1 MKLGKKIVAAVLA
14 AATALTALTV
24 SAFAVDPIGTNPTT
38 LKDGVETTELIQY
51 SDVGFKLYWGFNS
64 SAAFDNCRNYKDF
77 TFTAS
82 ASGKMKITYNM
93 ACDQTLIVCY
103 RASDMAKINPTSHIA
118 KSGSV
123 NKNDYAIW
131 DGTACVFSGEKV
143 YPVDKGD
150 YIIRVMRGLT
160 TDKYKVFGDE
170 GNGRLHITAEMVKP
184 EAPQGIEVT
193 DKTDTSAKLKWT
205 EPDDAVSYDLR
216 YKASGASQWTTVT
229 DIMDNNYTIKK
240 LKGATKYTYQM
251 RSKTAGGL
259 AGEWSKSASFK
270 TNDPKNVKF
279 DVPKVN
285 TSVAVHITW
294 GAVKNATGYKF
305 QYSTDKKNW
314 KTITVEDPAVDMP
327 VKPGKTYYY
336 KVAAKNSAKTGSFSK
351 VYSIKIG

>member
-24 SAFAVDPIGTNPTT
+24 TSFANDVIGTNPTP
-38 LKDGVETTELIQY
+38 LKDGVQVTAQIPY
-51 SDVGFKLYWGFNS
+51 DKSGNYDDGH
-64 SAAFDNCRNYKDF
+64 NYKDF
-77 TFTAS
+77 IFTAP
-82 ASGKMKITYNM
+82 ASGTLKITFDISCNTTQVY
-93 ACDQTLIVCY
+93 CY
-103 RASDMAKINPTSHIA
+103 RADTMEGVNRVGFDAT
-118 KSGSV
+118 SGS
-123 NKNDYAIW
+123 IT
-131 DGTACVFSGEKV
+131 DGLALWNGTTSVFSGAKYFNVE
-143 YPVDKGD
+143 KGD
-150 YIIRVMRGLT
+150 YYIRVTRHFPYS
-160 TDKYKVFGDE
+160 TDRWRLGDGTQ

-184 EAPQGIEVT
+184 EAPQDIQVVS
-193 DKTDTSAKLKWT
+193 KTDTTVKLQWR
-205 EPDDAVSYDLR
+205 EPDNASSYDLR
-216 YKASGASQWTTVT
+216 YKAGGASQWTTVT

-251 RSKTAGGL
+251 RSKNAGGL

-279 DVPKVN
+279 AVPKVN

>member
-24 SAFAVDPIGTNPTT
+24 TSFANDVIGTNPTP
-38 LKDGVETTELIQY
+38 LKDGVQVTAQIPY
-51 SDVGFKLYWGFNS
+51 DKSGNYDDGH
-64 SAAFDNCRNYKDF
+64 NYKDF
-77 TFTAS
+77 IFTAP
-82 ASGKMKITYNM
+82 ASGTLKIIFDISCNTTQVY
-93 ACDQTLIVCY
+93 CY
-103 RASDMAKINPTSHIA
+103 RADTMEGVNRVGFDAT
-118 KSGSV
+118 SGS
-123 NKNDYAIW
+123 IT
-131 DGTACVFSGEKV
+131 DGLALWNGTTSVFSGAKYFNVE
-143 YPVDKGD
+143 KGD
-150 YIIRVMRGLT
+150 YYIRVTRHFPYS
-160 TDKYKVFGDE
+160 TDRWRLGDGTQ

-184 EAPQGIEVT
+184 EAPQDIQVVS
-193 DKTDTSAKLKWT
+193 KTDTTVKLQWR
-205 EPDDAVSYDLR
+205 EPDNASSYDLR

-251 RSKTAGGL
+251 RSKTAGGIV
-259 AGEWSKSASFK
+259 GEWSKSATVK
-270 TNDPKNVKF
+270 TTDPKNVKF

-285 TSVAVHITW
+285 TSVAGHITW

-327 VKPGKTYYY
+327 VTPGKTYYY
-336 KVAAKNSAKTGSFSK
+336 KVAAKNSAKTGSFSR

>member
-24 SAFAVDPIGTNPTT
+24 SSFANDVIGTNPTP
-38 LKDGVETTELIQY
+38 LKDGVQVTAQIPY
-51 SDVGFKLYWGFNS
+51 DKSGNYDDGH
-64 SAAFDNCRNYKDF
+64 NYKDF
-77 TFTAS
+77 IFTAP
-82 ASGKMKITYNM
+82 ASGTLKITFDISCNTTQVY
-93 ACDQTLIVCY
+93 CY
-103 RASDMAKINPTSHIA
+103 RADTMEGVSRVGFDAT
-118 KSGSV
+118 SGS
-123 NKNDYAIW
+123 IT
-131 DGTACVFSGEKV
+131 DGLALWNGTTSVFSGAKYFNVE
-143 YPVDKGD
+143 KGD
-150 YIIRVMRGLT
+150 YYIRVTRHFPYS
-160 TDKYKVFGDE
+160 TDRWKLGDGTQ

-184 EAPQGIEVT
+184 DAPQDIQVVS
-193 DKTDTSAKLKWT
+193 KTDTTVKLQWR
-205 EPDDAVSYDLR
+205 EPDNASSYELR
-216 YKASGASQWTTVT
+216 YKASGASNWTTVN

-327 VKPGKTYYY
+327 VTPGKTYYY

>member
-1 MKLGKKIVAAVLA
+1 MKLGKKIIAAVLA

-24 SAFAVDPIGTNPTT
+24 TSFANDVIGTNPTP
-38 LKDGVETTELIQY
+38 LKDGVQVTAQIPY
-51 SDVGFKLYWGFNS
+51 DKSGNYDDGH
-64 SAAFDNCRNYKDF
+64 NYKDF
-77 TFTAS
+77 IFTAP
-82 ASGKMKITYNM
+82 ASGTLKITFDISCNTTQVY
-93 ACDQTLIVCY
+93 CY
-103 RASDMAKINPTSHIA
+103 RADTMEGVNRVGFDAT
-118 KSGSV
+118 SGS
-123 NKNDYAIW
+123 IT
-131 DGTACVFSGEKV
+131 DGLALWNGTTSVFSGAKFFNVE
-143 YPVDKGD
+143 KGD
-150 YIIRVMRGLT
+150 YYIRVTRHFPYS
-160 TDKYKVFGDE
+160 TDRWRLGDGTQ

-184 EAPQGIEVT
+184 DAPQDIQVVS
-193 DKTDTSAKLKWT
+193 KTDTTVKLQWR
-205 EPDDAVSYDLR
+205 EPDNASSYDLR

-251 RSKTAGGL
+251 RSHAGEIT
-259 AGEWSKSASFK
+259 GEWSKAASVK
-270 TNDPKNVKF
+270 TADPKNVKF

-314 KTITVEDPAVDMP
+314 KTITVDEPAVDMP
-327 VKPGKTYYY
+327 VTPGKTYYY

>member
-24 SAFAVDPIGTNPTT
+24 SSFANDVIGTNPTP
-38 LKDGVETTELIQY
+38 LKDGVQVTAQIPYDE
-51 SDVGFKLYWGFNS
+51 SDNLDNGHNYADFKFTVPSSGKIMITYDISCNSTILECYRADNMEQLKNAGHEAKCGEAMGDVAKWNS
-64 SAAFDNCRNYKDF
+64 SASMF
-77 TFTAS
+77 
-82 ASGKMKITYNM
+82 SGIKYYNVEEG
-93 ACDQTLIVCY
+93 DYYIRVRRY
-103 RASDMAKINPTSHIA
+103 IN
-118 KSGSV
+118 
-123 NKNDYAIW
+123 NKNSFNAATYG
-131 DGTACVFSGEKV
+131 DGRK
-143 YPVDKGD
+143 
-150 YIIRVMRGLT
+150 
-160 TDKYKVFGDE
+160 

-184 EAPQGIEVT
+184 EAPQDIQVAE
-193 DKTDTSAKLKWT
+193 KTDTTVKLQWR
-205 EPDDAVSYDLR
+205 EPDNASSYDLR
-216 YKASGASQWTTVT
+216 YKAGGASQWTTVT

-251 RSKTAGGL
+251 RSKTASGIV
-259 AGEWSKSASFK
+259 GEWSKSATVK
-270 TNDPKNVKF
+270 TTDPKNVKF

-327 VKPGKTYYY
+327 VTPGKTYYY

>member
-24 SAFAVDPIGTNPTT
+24 TSFANDVIGTNPTP
-38 LKDGVETTELIQY
+38 LKDGVQVTSQIPY
-51 SDVGFKLYWGFNS
+51 DKSGNYDDGH
-64 SAAFDNCRNYKDF
+64 NYKDF
-77 TFTAS
+77 IFTAP
-82 ASGKMKITYNM
+82 ASGTLKITFDISCNTTQVY
-93 ACDQTLIVCY
+93 CY
-103 RASDMAKINPTSHIA
+103 RADTMEGVNRVGFDAP
-118 KSGSV
+118 SGS
-123 NKNDYAIW
+123 IT
-131 DGTACVFSGEKV
+131 DGLALWNGTTSVFSGAKYFNVE
-143 YPVDKGD
+143 KGD
-150 YIIRVMRGLT
+150 YYIRVTRHFPYS
-160 TDKYKVFGDE
+160 TDRWRLGDGTQ

-184 EAPQGIEVT
+184 EAPQDIQVVS
-193 DKTDTSAKLKWT
+193 KTDTTVKLQWR
-205 EPDDAVSYDLR
+205 EPDNASSYDLR

-251 RSKTAGGL
+251 RSKTAGGIV
-259 AGEWSKSASFK
+259 GEWSKSATVK
-270 TNDPKNVKF
+270 TTDPKNVKF

-327 VKPGKTYYY
+327 VTPGKTYYY

>member
-24 SAFAVDPIGTNPTT
+24 SSFANDVIGTNPTP
-38 LKDGVETTELIQY
+38 LKDGVQVTAQIPY
-51 SDVGFKLYWGFNS
+51 DKSGNYDDGH
-64 SAAFDNCRNYKDF
+64 NYKDF
-77 TFTAS
+77 IFTAP
-82 ASGKMKITYNM
+82 ASGTLKITFDISCNTTQVY
-93 ACDQTLIVCY
+93 CY
-103 RASDMAKINPTSHIA
+103 RADTMEGVSRVGFDAT
-118 KSGSV
+118 SGS
-123 NKNDYAIW
+123 IT
-131 DGTACVFSGEKV
+131 DGLALWNGTTSVFSGAKYFNVE
-143 YPVDKGD
+143 KGD
-150 YIIRVMRGLT
+150 YYIRVTRHFPYS
-160 TDKYKVFGDE
+160 TDRWKLGDGTQ

-184 EAPQGIEVT
+184 DAPQDIEVT